1 MSGTG
6 SADFGRRDRASIW
19 ANRERH
25 GHEIYASVARSTV
38 GATLA
43 AAIGFV
49 LLLMAVNLT
58 SGLNPSASSGS
69 LSGPVLLVVALL
81 LGAAGMGALW
91 VSALALK
98 IVMKSGPVL
107 RIDSRRVIVRTGEGS
122 VVLPWT
128 TTEARLGAVFLLLT
142 TAPQQSDPRGAAT
155 ILVPV
160 LLLEGGSTRLVAV
173 LSAVRPKS
181 AERQQ
186 IRNGPARHAA
196 E

>member
-1 MSGTG
+1 M
-6 SADFGRRDRASIW
+6 
-19 ANRERH
+19 
-25 GHEIYASVARSTV
+25 YASVARSTLV
-38 GATLA
+38 ATVA

-58 SGLNPSASSGS
+58 SGMNPTANSGPI
-69 LSGPVLLVVALL
+69 SGPVLLVVVLL

-91 VSALALK
+91 VSALALR

-107 RIDSRRVIVRTGEGS
+107 RIDSRRVIVRAGEGN

-128 TTEARLGAVFLLLT
+128 TTEARLGAAFLSLT
-142 TAPQQSDPRGAAT
+142 TAPERSSPRGAAT

-160 LLLEGGSTRLVAV
+160 LLLEGGSTRLGEV